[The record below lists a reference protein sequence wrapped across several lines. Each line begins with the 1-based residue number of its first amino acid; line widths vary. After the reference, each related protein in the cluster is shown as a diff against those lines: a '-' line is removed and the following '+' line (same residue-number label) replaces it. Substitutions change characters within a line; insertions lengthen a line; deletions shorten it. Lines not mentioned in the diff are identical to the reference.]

1 MIRDG
6 LVLLV
11 VEIEDLLKVV
21 SQVDAL
27 LTSPIV
33 VAVRDIDE
41 RIPNV
46 GLRPELGV
54 EQDLEECLLLNFVF
68 SKLGYIVLHLMYG
81 LKIDH
86 LALKTLLRSWFLF
99 KLQLASTS
107 PFLLALIVALIL
119 VVPPLRVLC
128 HGYRLHTL
136 SIPETRYWADV
147 NTAKVDIDDLSGWLL
162 VYWGR

>member
-1 MIRDG
+1 MVRDG

-27 LTSPIV
+27 FTSPIM

-54 EQDLEECLLLNFVF
+54 EQDLEECLLLDFVF
-68 SKLGYIVLHLMYG
+68 SKLGNIVFHLMYG
-81 LKIDH
+81 LKIDD
-86 LALKTLLRSWFLF
+86 LALETLLRSWFLF
-99 KLQLASTS
+99 HLQLAPASL
-107 PFLLALIVALIL
+107 FLLALIFAVIL
-119 VVPPLRVLC
+119 VVPPLRVLS
-128 HGYRLHTL
+128 HGDRLHTL
-136 SIPETRYWADV
+136 SIP
-147 NTAKVDIDDLSGWLL
+147 
-162 VYWGR
+162 